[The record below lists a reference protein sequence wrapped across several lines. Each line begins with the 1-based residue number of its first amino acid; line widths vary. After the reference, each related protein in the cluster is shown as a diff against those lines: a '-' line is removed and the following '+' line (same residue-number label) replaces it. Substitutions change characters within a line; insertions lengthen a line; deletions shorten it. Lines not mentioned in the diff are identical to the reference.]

1 MVSGIQMARNEFWV
15 LGFHSDKNELVF
27 EQLVSLSVEDLKPV
41 MQWVLNDDHI
51 GVDFRLSMKQV
62 LEIERLASLVLPQG
76 LDLYL
81 TSYD

>member
-1 MVSGIQMARNEFWV
+1 MARNEFWV

-51 GVDFRLSMKQV
+51 GVDFRLSMEQV
-62 LEIERLASLVLPQG
+62 LENERLASLVLPRG

>member
-1 MVSGIQMARNEFWV
+1 MARNEFWV

-41 MQWVLNDDHI
+41 MQWVFNDDHI

-62 LEIERLASLVLPQG
+62 LEIERLASLVFPQG

>member
-1 MVSGIQMARNEFWV
+1 MARNEFWV

-27 EQLVSLSVEDLKPV
+27 EQLVSLSVKDLKPV
-41 MQWVLNDDHI
+41 MQWVLNDAHI
-51 GVDFRLSMKQV
+51 GVDFRLSMEQV

>member
-1 MVSGIQMARNEFWV
+1 MARNEFWV